1 MLLCSSATPT
11 AGSSSWS
18 GTATHRRLVLGLGY
32 SQRGMRPQ
40 GRRRSTFR
48 EHYVSTH
55 RDPPANIGHAGLLI
69 LSPRLAKVLQSGIVA
84 AAPDRLRMS
93 RGHQKGI
100 KLLRLRRF

>member
-18 GTATHRRLVLGLGY
+18 CTATHRRLVLGLGY

-48 EHYVSTH
+48 EHYGSTH
-55 RDPPANIGHAGLLI
+55 RDPPREYWACGLVDPV
-69 LSPRLAKVLQSGIVA
+69 SPIIERPEKEGFVLAVPFPL
-84 AAPDRLRMS
+84 S
-93 RGHQKGI
+93 RGLVSEGGG
-100 KLLRLRRF
+100 